1 MPQHR
6 IADTL
11 ASLSVIRDVLKRVCR
26 EHEVERDRRAV
37 TQISTLLMRLWNEG
51 IRDSDELAA
60 RASADWREVA
70 GIDFSLPLADG
81 AA

>member
-1 MPQHR
+1 MPQQR

-11 ASLSVIRDVLKRVCR
+11 ASLSIIRDALKTVCR

-51 IRDSDELAA
+51 LRDSEQLAA
-60 RASADWREVA
+60 RASAHWREAA
-70 GIDFSLPLADG
+70 GFDFSTPFADG
-81 AA
+81 AP